1 MRAKKKILN
10 FLLRNKNLI
19 TFIIGMMRYRNSVIL
34 IGSITSL
41 MAEDLPETIVS
52 ASRTLEELKDTPY
65 SVAII
70 GGDDLLEKSIRTLPE
85 AFKDVPGVLIQKT
98 THAQGSPFIRGF
110 TGRQN
115 LLLVDGVRIN
125 NSTFRSGPVQYWNT
139 VDSNAIERI
148 ELVKGQG
155 SVLYGSD
162 AFGGTVNTLTRSSN
176 FRDHGEGWF
185 NQNTAFYRY
194 DTNSESHVGRLETA
208 FGEGG
213 KWGVLLGISAKDFGD
228 IRDSDFGRFNN
239 TGYSEL
245 DLDFRLDYAISE
257 SATLTLATQHVN
269 QDDIS
274 RFHSTLDNTGF
285 VLDGNVITPGSDIA
299 RDLDQERSV
308 TYLKIAEEEGGG
320 WIKKWSAVL
329 SYQTSQDSEFRDRSD
344 PDDPTDIDL
353 SNTNIDLQT
362 WGLAVNFESDL
373 GPGSL
378 VYGADY
384 YHDRVDSTGSRTG
397 RDSREERP
405 IADNSEYDLLGIFAQ
420 YRWKPSRLP
429 KLEAT
434 LGVRY
439 TYARASV
446 GNVFDESVGQDV
458 SAEQNWD
465 NLVLS
470 GRLLYRATDNLN
482 LFAGIS
488 EGFRAPNLNDL
499 TGNLDSRSGVIESGS
514 LDVDPEEFITYEI
527 GAHYES
533 EKLGFSLAAYYTE
546 IDSIIASVPA
556 SSDNNAI
563 VTTANGR
570 DGFIYGFEASG
581 FYNLSPQWQLKAQAS
596 WQEGKT
602 ETELFIGGPVEEEF
616 VSRLAPLMGSV
627 SLRWTHPSERFWVEG
642 RVSGAGTA
650 DKLSNGDQNDTQ
662 RIPIGGTPSYVIG
675 SLYAGWQ
682 ATDDLLLTAALEN
695 LTDETYRVHGS
706 GENEAGINLIIG
718 ARFSF

>member
-1 MRAKKKILN
+1 MGCGICCVEAEELPETVISASRMVEVLKDSP
-10 FLLRNKNLI
+10 
-19 TFIIGMMRYRNSVIL
+19 YSVSL
-34 IGSITSL
+34 IGS
-41 MAEDLPETIVS
+41 
-52 ASRTLEELKDTPY
+52 
-65 SVAII
+65 
-70 GGDDLLEKSIRTLPE
+70 DDLLGDAIRTLPE
-85 AFKDVPGVLIQKT
+85 ALRDVPGVLIQKT

-148 ELVKGQG
+148 ELVRGQG

-162 AFGGTVNTLTRSSN
+162 AFGGTVNTHTRSSN
-176 FRDHGEGWF
+176 FLDQDEGWF
-185 NQNTAFYRY
+185 NQNTAFYRF
-194 DTNSESHVGRLETA
+194 DTNSESHVGRLETI

-213 KWGVLLGISAKDFGD
+213 KWGVLLGISVKDFGD
-228 IRDSDFGRFNN
+228 IRDAGFGRYNN

-245 DLDFRLDYAISE
+245 DFDFRLDYAVSD
-257 SATLTLATQHVN
+257 SATLTLATQYVD

-285 VLDGNVITPGSDIA
+285 VLDGNVITAGSNLA
-299 RDLDQERSV
+299 RDLDQERSL
-308 TYLKIAEEEGGG
+308 TYLKISEEEGAG

-329 SYQTSQDSEFRDRSD
+329 SYQTSQDSQFRDRSD
-344 PDDPTDIDL
+344 PSDLTDIDL

-373 GPGSL
+373 GPGAII
-378 VYGADY
+378 YGADY

-397 RDSREERP
+397 NDPREERP
-405 IADNSEYDLLGIFAQ
+405 IADNSEYDLFGLYAQ
-420 YRWKPSRLP
+420 YRWKPSQLP

-434 LGVRY
+434 VGVRY
-439 TYARASV
+439 TYAKADI
-446 GNVFDESVGQDV
+446 GNVFDESLAQDV
-458 SAEQNWD
+458 GAEQDWD

-470 GRLLYRATDNLN
+470 GRVLYRATDNLN
-482 LFAGIS
+482 VYAGIS

-499 TGNLDSRSGVIESGS
+499 TGNLDSRSGVSESGS

-533 EKLGFSLAAYYTE
+533 DKFGYSLAAYYTE
-546 IDSIIASVPA
+546 IDSIIARVPA
-556 SSDNNAI
+556 SSATNAI
-563 VTTANGR
+563 VTTTNGQ

-581 FYNLSPQWQLKAQAS
+581 FYNLSSQWQIKAQAS
-596 WQEGKT
+596 WQEGET
-602 ETELFIGGPVEEEF
+602 ETELFIGGPVEEEY

-627 SLRWTHPSERFWVEG
+627 SMRWSHPNDRFWIEG
-642 RVSGAGTA
+642 RVSAAATA
-650 DKLSNGDQNDTQ
+650 DKLSNNDQGDTQ
-662 RIPIGGTPSYVIG
+662 RIPIGGTPSHVIG

-682 ATDDLLLTAALEN
+682 ATDDILLTAAVEN
-695 LTDETYRVHGS
+695 LTDEVYRVHGS
-706 GENEAGINLIIG
+706 GQNEAGVNLILG
-718 ARFSF
+718 AKFSF

>member
-1 MRAKKKILN
+1 MMIRFIKNAILMGCG
-10 FLLRNKNLI
+10 I
-19 TFIIGMMRYRNSVIL
+19 CCVE
-34 IGSITSL
+34 
-41 MAEDLPETIVS
+41 AEELPETVIS
-52 ASRTLEELKDTPY
+52 ASRMVEVLKDSPY
-65 SVAII
+65 SVALI
-70 GGDDLLEKSIRTLPE
+70 GSDDLLGDAIRTLPE
-85 AFKDVPGVLIQKT
+85 ALRDVPGVLIQKT

-148 ELVKGQG
+148 ELVRGQG

-162 AFGGTVNTLTRSSN
+162 AFGGTVNTHTRSSN
-176 FRDHGEGWF
+176 FLDQDEGWF
-185 NQNTAFYRY
+185 NQNTAFYRF
-194 DTNSESHVGRLETA
+194 DTNSESHVGRLETI

-213 KWGVLLGISAKDFGD
+213 KWGVLLGISVKDFGD
-228 IRDSDFGRFNN
+228 IRDAGFGRYNN

-245 DLDFRLDYAISE
+245 DFDFRLDYAVSD
-257 SATLTLATQHVN
+257 SATLTLATQYVD

-285 VLDGNVITPGSDIA
+285 VLDGNVITAGSNLA
-299 RDLDQERSV
+299 RDLDQERSL
-308 TYLKIAEEEGGG
+308 TYLKISEEEGAG

-329 SYQTSQDSEFRDRSD
+329 SYQTSQDSQFRDRSD
-344 PDDPTDIDL
+344 PSDLTDIDL

-373 GPGSL
+373 GPGAII
-378 VYGADY
+378 YGADY

-397 RDSREERP
+397 NDPREERP
-405 IADNSEYDLLGIFAQ
+405 IADNSEYDLFGLYAQ
-420 YRWKPSRLP
+420 YRWKPSQLP

-434 LGVRY
+434 VGVRY
-439 TYARASV
+439 TYAKADI
-446 GNVFDESVGQDV
+446 GNVFDESLAQDV
-458 SAEQNWD
+458 GAEQDWD

-470 GRLLYRATDNLN
+470 GRVLYRATDNLN
-482 LFAGIS
+482 VYAGIS

-499 TGNLDSRSGVIESGS
+499 TGNLDSRSGVSESGS

-533 EKLGFSLAAYYTE
+533 DKFGYSLAAYYTE
-546 IDSIIASVPA
+546 IDSIIARVPA
-556 SSDNNAI
+556 SSATNAI
-563 VTTANGR
+563 VTTTNGQ

-581 FYNLSPQWQLKAQAS
+581 FYNLSSQWQIKAQAS
-596 WQEGKT
+596 WQEGET
-602 ETELFIGGPVEEEF
+602 ETELFIGGPVEEEY

-627 SLRWTHPSERFWVEG
+627 SMRWSHPNDRFWIEG
-642 RVSGAGTA
+642 RVSAAATA
-650 DKLSNGDQNDTQ
+650 DKLSNNDQGDTQ
-662 RIPIGGTPSYVIG
+662 RIPIGGTPSHVIG

-682 ATDDLLLTAALEN
+682 ATDDILLTAAVEN
-695 LTDETYRVHGS
+695 LTDEVYRVHGS
-706 GENEAGINLIIG
+706 GQNEAGVNLILG
-718 ARFSF
+718 AKFSF

>member
-1 MRAKKKILN
+1 MGCGICC
-10 FLLRNKNLI
+10 
-19 TFIIGMMRYRNSVIL
+19 VE
-34 IGSITSL
+34 
-41 MAEDLPETIVS
+41 AEELPETVIS
-52 ASRTLEELKDTPY
+52 ASRMVEVLKDSPY
-65 SVAII
+65 SVALI
-70 GGDDLLEKSIRTLPE
+70 GSDDLLGDAIRTLPE
-85 AFKDVPGVLIQKT
+85 ALRDVPGVLIQKT

-148 ELVKGQG
+148 ELVRGQG

-162 AFGGTVNTLTRSSN
+162 AFGGTVNTHTRSSN
-176 FRDHGEGWF
+176 FLDQDEGWF
-185 NQNTAFYRY
+185 NQNTAFYRF
-194 DTNSESHVGRLETA
+194 DTNSESHVGRLETI

-213 KWGVLLGISAKDFGD
+213 KWGVLLGISVKDFGD
-228 IRDSDFGRFNN
+228 IRDAGFGRYNN

-245 DLDFRLDYAISE
+245 DFDFRLDYAISD
-257 SATLTLATQHVN
+257 SATLTLATQYVD

-285 VLDGNVITPGSDIA
+285 VLDGNVITAGSNLA
-299 RDLDQERSV
+299 RDLDQERSL
-308 TYLKIAEEEGGG
+308 TYLKISEEEGAG

-329 SYQTSQDSEFRDRSD
+329 SYQTSQDSQFRDRSD
-344 PDDPTDIDL
+344 PSDLTDIDL

-373 GPGSL
+373 GPGAII
-378 VYGADY
+378 YGADY

-397 RDSREERP
+397 NDPREERP
-405 IADNSEYDLLGIFAQ
+405 IADNSEYDLFGLYAQ
-420 YRWKPSRLP
+420 YRWKPSQLP

-434 LGVRY
+434 VGVRY
-439 TYARASV
+439 TYAKADI
-446 GNVFDESVGQDV
+446 GNVFDESLAQDV
-458 SAEQNWD
+458 GAEQDWD

-470 GRLLYRATDNLN
+470 GRVLYRATDNLN
-482 LFAGIS
+482 VYAGIS

-499 TGNLDSRSGVIESGS
+499 TGNLDSRSGVSESGS

-533 EKLGFSLAAYYTE
+533 DKFGYSLAAYYTE
-546 IDSIIASVPA
+546 IDSIIARVPA
-556 SSDNNAI
+556 SSATNAI
-563 VTTANGR
+563 VTTTNGQ

-581 FYNLSPQWQLKAQAS
+581 FYNLSSQWQIKAQAS
-596 WQEGKT
+596 WQEGET
-602 ETELFIGGPVEEEF
+602 ETELFIGGPVEEEY

-627 SLRWTHPSERFWVEG
+627 SMRWSHPNDRFWIEG
-642 RVSGAGTA
+642 RVSAAATA
-650 DKLSNGDQNDTQ
+650 DKLSNNDQGDTQ
-662 RIPIGGTPSYVIG
+662 RIPIGGTPSHVIG

-682 ATDDLLLTAALEN
+682 ATDDILLTAAVEN
-695 LTDETYRVHGS
+695 LTDEVYRVHGS
-706 GENEAGINLIIG
+706 GQNEAGVNLILG
-718 ARFSF
+718 AKFSF

>member
-1 MRAKKKILN
+1 MIRFIKNAILMGCG
-10 FLLRNKNLI
+10 I
-19 TFIIGMMRYRNSVIL
+19 CCVE
-34 IGSITSL
+34 
-41 MAEDLPETIVS
+41 AEELPETVIS
-52 ASRTLEELKDTPY
+52 ASRMVEVLKDSPY
-65 SVAII
+65 SVALI
-70 GGDDLLEKSIRTLPE
+70 GSDDLLGDAIRTLPE
-85 AFKDVPGVLIQKT
+85 ALRDVPGVLIQKT

-148 ELVKGQG
+148 ELVRGQG

-162 AFGGTVNTLTRSSN
+162 AFGGTVNTHTRSSN
-176 FRDHGEGWF
+176 FLDQDEGWF
-185 NQNTAFYRY
+185 NQNTAFYRF
-194 DTNSESHVGRLETA
+194 DTNSESHVGRLETI

-213 KWGVLLGISAKDFGD
+213 KWGVLLGISVKDFGD
-228 IRDSDFGRFNN
+228 IRDAGFGRYNN

-245 DLDFRLDYAISE
+245 DFDFRLDYAVSD
-257 SATLTLATQHVN
+257 SATLTLATQYVD

-285 VLDGNVITPGSDIA
+285 VLDGNVITAGSNLA
-299 RDLDQERSV
+299 RDLDQERSL
-308 TYLKIAEEEGGG
+308 TYLKISEEEGAG

-329 SYQTSQDSEFRDRSD
+329 SYQTSQDSQFRDRSD
-344 PDDPTDIDL
+344 PSDLTDIDL

-373 GPGSL
+373 GPGAII
-378 VYGADY
+378 YGADY

-397 RDSREERP
+397 NDPREERP
-405 IADNSEYDLLGIFAQ
+405 IADNSEYDLFGLYAQ
-420 YRWKPSRLP
+420 YRWKPSQLP

-434 LGVRY
+434 VGVRY
-439 TYARASV
+439 TYAKADI
-446 GNVFDESVGQDV
+446 GNVFDESLAQDV
-458 SAEQNWD
+458 GAEQDWD

-470 GRLLYRATDNLN
+470 GRVLYRATDNLN
-482 LFAGIS
+482 VYAGIS

-499 TGNLDSRSGVIESGS
+499 TGNLDSRSGVSESGS

-533 EKLGFSLAAYYTE
+533 DKFGYSLAAYYTE
-546 IDSIIASVPA
+546 IDSIIARVPA
-556 SSDNNAI
+556 SSATNAI
-563 VTTANGR
+563 VTTTNGQ

-581 FYNLSPQWQLKAQAS
+581 FYNLSSQWQIKAQAS
-596 WQEGKT
+596 WQEGET
-602 ETELFIGGPVEEEF
+602 ETELFIGGPVEEEY

-627 SLRWTHPSERFWVEG
+627 SMRWSHPNDRFWIEG
-642 RVSGAGTA
+642 RVSAAATA
-650 DKLSNGDQNDTQ
+650 DKLSNNDQGDTQ
-662 RIPIGGTPSYVIG
+662 RIPIGGTPSHVIG

-682 ATDDLLLTAALEN
+682 ATDDILLTAAVEN
-695 LTDETYRVHGS
+695 LTDEVYRVHGS
-706 GENEAGINLIIG
+706 GQNEAGVNLILG
-718 ARFSF
+718 AKFSF